1 MKILTHLAFLPVLL
15 ATALPLVAQAEGTD
29 KISPPKAPFIN
40 RLTLPAAWTIAFT
53 RPAEDEMVDVAA
65 LKKFVESTMG
75 ADSALAK
82 SLSELKEP
90 IAKPMIRTLEVTRTL
105 DFAKEASTFSDKTT
119 QTTYIFNVARITKH
133 VAYDGLIRNR
143 ADQSVVT
150 FSPDFAVADFA
161 GFGWLSPENYKGVQ
175 TVQGRQ
181 CYFFTADIEPE
192 DAQLLAAR
200 GLNRGE
206 IEKLPAKAFIDVE
219 TKLPVVL
226 QRGQETRIFTIGKP
240 KPADLTLPPD
250 VAAEINAWRAELTS
264 ATRAAPPP

>member
-1 MKILTHLAFLPVLL
+1 MKNILPVILSIV
-15 ATALPLVAQAEGTD
+15 ALCPLFAQESQ
-29 KISPPKAPFIN
+29 IPPPKAPFIN
-40 RLTLPAAWTIAFT
+40 RLTLPAAWTITFT
-53 RPAEDEMVDVAA
+53 RPAEDETVDVAA
-65 LKKFVESTMG
+65 LKKFVESSMG
-75 ADSALAK
+75 SDSALAK